1 MPIDNADKIKADN
14 NVRLGVI
21 SSIIANQTD
30 VDITNPANAEKANS
44 AILTALRNGDLTR
57 ADMEL
62 MISTQ
67 VNGIE
72 STLTSEDKLRRD
84 ELYLTMFKAM
94 INTNDLTPKQKNL
107 IESDVNS
114 SFWQSQL
121 LEEVKNEVN
130 KFRVKIN

>member
-1 MPIDNADKIKADN
+1 
-14 NVRLGVI
+14 
-21 SSIIANQTD
+21 
-30 VDITNPANAEKANS
+30 
-44 AILTALRNGDLTR
+44 
-57 ADMEL
+57 MEL

-94 INTNDLTPKQKNL
+94 INSNDLTPKQKNL